1 MTLKSQHETAE
12 GGDGID
18 DEVGRCG
25 LSHEQATG
33 GVVGGVAHV
42 DKNAVESGDVAKE
55 RHLTAPRACP
65 RMVLVVGESGRSNVK
80 TQTVSAFGDGGLAR
94 DFGSSFGARARF

>member
-25 LSHEQATG
+25 LSHEEATG

-42 DKNAVESGDVAKE
+42 DKNAVESGDVAEK

-65 RMVLVVGESGRSNVK
+65 RVVLIVGESGRSDVEA
-80 TQTVSAFGDGGLAR
+80 QTVSAFGDGGFAR
-94 DFGSSFGARARF
+94 DFGGSFGARARF

>member
-18 DEVGRCG
+18 DEVGRCS
-25 LSHEQATG
+25 LSYEQATG

-65 RMVLVVGESGRSNVK
+65 RMMLIVGESGRSNVK
-80 TQTVSAFGDGGLAR
+80 TQTVSAFGDGGLAQ
-94 DFGSSFGARARF
+94 DFGGSFGACARF

>member
-1 MTLKSQHETAE
+1 MTLETQHETAE

-18 DEVGRCG
+18 DEVGCRG
-25 LSHEQATG
+25 LSHEDTSG

-42 DKNAVESGDVAKE
+42 DKNAVESRDVAKE

-65 RMVLVVGESGRSNVK
+65 RMVLIVGESGRSNVK

-94 DFGSSFGARARF
+94 DFGGSFGACARF